1 MKKTLTVNLNNTVFN
16 IDSDAYDALH
26 NYLNEVENRLS
37 ENERRDVMTDIE
49 ARIAELF
56 SEKLAKGKNVIT
68 LEDVDSVIAILGK
81 PNQFATEDEEDEPAA
96 TASDSRNQDQK
107 GPRKFYRDPDTAVLG
122 GVAAGLAAY
131 LGWDVALVRVILVVL
146 LFLSYTTIIPVYII
160 VWIIAPA
167 ARTVAQKLEM
177 QGEPVTADR
186 IKEEINNMK
195 NYVNSEEFEAKTN
208 SVGSRFGSAFRAVF
222 KVIFGIIGAFMGFI
236 GFIILGALLSA
247 FSIMIF
253 APTIITGFIPDL
265 PFFNTINAT
274 WTVIALLL
282 VLGIPVF
289 VLIYGAIR
297 VISGKKGVGRPLNWI
312 LFILWVVGI
321 FLFTGLSAGTLASF
335 IRGDVDKFSFY
346 WHEDTHQ
353 ERTSMVFPVSGF
365 HSIDVSGNVKVEL
378 TQDSMFSVQATGGPT
393 ALSHLDVD
401 VNGGVLKI
409 NTTKFHVNRQVTV
422 FVVMPTLKR
431 LELTGASEV
440 KNYNRFTTDYLSIDM
455 QGVSKADLN
464 LHVNKGL
471 TIDQK
476 DATELDLEGMSYRM
490 ELKSTGLSDVDA
502 EEFLVHNAQVK
513 GDGAVDLRTNVTDS
527 LDVHVSGTAA
537 FKNRYRPTYH
547 HQEVTGAASVHFN

>member
-26 NYLNEVENRLS
+26 NYLSEVENRLS

-146 LFLSYTTIIPVYII
+146 LILSYTTIIPVYII

-195 NYVNSEEFEAKTN
+195 NYVNSEEFETKTN
-208 SVGSRFGSAFRAVF
+208 SVGSRFGSAFRTVF

-253 APTIITGFIPDL
+253 APTVITGFIPDL

-335 IRGDVDKFSFY
+335 IRGDADQFSFY
-346 WHEDTHQ
+346 WHDDVHEDH
-353 ERTSMVFPVSGF
+353 TSLFIPVANF
-365 HSIDVSGNVKVEL
+365 NSIDVSGNVKVEL
-378 TQDSMFSVQATGGPT
+378 TQDSMFSVQATGGST

-401 VNGGVLKI
+401 VSGGVLKI

-422 FVVMPTLKR
+422 FVVMPELKR
-431 LELTGASEV
+431 LAISGASEV
-440 KNYNRFTTDYLSIDM
+440 KNYSRFTTDYLRVDM
-455 QGVSKADLN
+455 SGVGKADLN

-476 DATELDLEGMSYRM
+476 DATELDLEGMAYRL

-502 EEFLVHNAQVK
+502 EEFLVHNARIK
-513 GDGAVDLRTNVTDS
+513 GDGAVDMRTNVTDS
-527 LDVHVSGTAA
+527 LDVRVSGTAA

-547 HQEVTGAASVHFN
+547 HQEISGAASVHFN

>member
-1 MKKTLTVNLNNTVFN
+1 MKKTLTVNLNNTVFH

-26 NYLNEVENRLS
+26 TYLSEVENRLS

-56 SEKLAKGKNVIT
+56 SEKLVKGKNVIT
-68 LEDVDSVIAILGK
+68 LDDVDAVIAILGK
-81 PNQFATEDEEDEPAA
+81 PNQFASDDEENGPTAHSADYSSQEP
-96 TASDSRNQDQK
+96 K
-107 GPRKFYRDPDTAVLG
+107 GPRKFYRDPDTAVIG

-131 LGWDVALVRVILVVL
+131 LGWDVALVRIILVIL
-146 LFLSYTTIIPVYII
+146 LFLSYTTLIPVYIL

-195 NYVNSEEFEAKTN
+195 NYVNSEEFETKTN
-208 SVGSRFGSAFRAVF
+208 SVGSRFGAAFRAVF
-222 KVIFGIIGAFMGFI
+222 KVIFGILGAFMGFI
-236 GFIILGALLSA
+236 GFVILGALLTALSV
-247 FSIMIF
+247 MVF
-253 APTIITGFIPDL
+253 APAVITGFIPDIPL
-265 PFFNTINAT
+265 FDSVNAT
-274 WTVIALLL
+274 WMVLALLL

-297 VISGKKGVGRPLNWI
+297 VIAGKKGIGRPLNWI
-312 LFILWVVGI
+312 LFVLWVVGI
-321 FLFTGLSAGTLASF
+321 FLFTGLSAGTIASL
-335 IRGDVDKFSFY
+335 IRGDARQFSFY
-346 WHEDTHQ
+346 WNEEIHEEQ
-353 ERTSMVFPVSGF
+353 KSQFIPVTDF
-365 HSIDVSGNVKVEL
+365 NAIEVSGNVKVEL
-378 TQDSMFSVQATGGPT
+378 TQDSVYSVQATGGST

-401 VNGGVLKI
+401 VSGGVLKI

-422 FVVMPTLKR
+422 YVVMPDLNR
-431 LELTGASEV
+431 LTVNGASEI
-440 KNYNRFTTDYLSIDM
+440 KNYSRFNTDYLRINLT
-455 QGVSKADLN
+455 GVSKANLN

-476 DATELDLEGMSYRM
+476 DATELDLEGMAYRL

-502 EEFLVHNAQVK
+502 EELLVHNARVK

-527 LDVHVSGTAA
+527 LDVKMSGTAA

-547 HQEVTGAASVHFN
+547 HQEVSGAASVHFN

>member
-26 NYLNEVENRLS
+26 TYLSEVESRLS

-68 LEDVDSVIAILGK
+68 LEEVDSVIAILGK
-81 PNQFATEDEEDEPAA
+81 PNQFASDDIDDEPGSSSSANAA
-96 TASDSRNQDQK
+96 QDQK
-107 GPRKFYRDPDTAVLG
+107 GPRKFYRDPETAVLG

-146 LFLSYTTIIPVYII
+146 LFLSYTTIIPVYIL

-195 NYVNSEEFEAKTN
+195 NYVNSEEFETKTN
-208 SVGSRFGSAFRAVF
+208 SVGSRFGSAFRTVF

-253 APTIITGFIPDL
+253 APTVITGFIPDL

-335 IRGDVDKFSFY
+335 IRGDADQFSFY
-346 WHEDTHQ
+346 WHDDVHEDH
-353 ERTSMVFPVSGF
+353 TSLFIPVANF
-365 HSIDVSGNVKVEL
+365 NSIDVSGNVKVEL
-378 TQDSMFSVQATGGPT
+378 TQDSMFSVQATGGST

-401 VNGGVLKI
+401 VSGGVLKI

-422 FVVMPTLKR
+422 FVVMPELKR
-431 LELTGASEV
+431 LAISGASEV
-440 KNYNRFTTDYLSIDM
+440 KNYSRFTTDYLRVDM
-455 QGVSKADLN
+455 SGVGKADLN

-476 DATELDLEGMSYRM
+476 DATELDLEGMAYRL

-502 EEFLVHNAQVK
+502 EEFLVHNARIK
-513 GDGAVDLRTNVTDS
+513 GDGAVDMRTNVTDS

-547 HQEVTGAASVHFN
+547 HQEISGAASVHFN